1 MDVVI
6 FARYWEPGRVKTRLC
21 PPLRPTEAA
30 RLSRLFLDVLVAR
43 LRTVPDLSLVIAFE
57 PDRARSSF
65 ARRYPA
71 VALERQRG
79 AGLGEKLVHVA
90 SKRETSCLI
99 TGSDC
104 PTTPLDSFRMSAQA
118 LRGGADV
125 VIAPTE
131 DGGTHILGAHP
142 ECAHWF
148 DRIPW
153 SSGREGRVLEERA
166 RNNGWRCTR
175 LPMWY
180 DVDRPVDIPR
190 ALRDLDEYVS
200 RGEFDP
206 AIIARD
212 HRFLADLKTRLGS
225 LPEGLGT
232 ETTGCQSSRTC
243 AVEKRNKKKEMTCRN
258 RITNLRI

>member
-21 PPLRPTEAA
+21 PPLRPIEAS

-43 LRTVPDLSLVIAFE
+43 LETVAELSVAIAFE
-57 PDRARSSF
+57 PDHARSCF
-65 ARRYPA
+65 AQRYPA
-71 VALERQRG
+71 VALEPQRG

-90 SKRETSCLI
+90 SKREEPCLI

-104 PTTPLDSFRMSAQA
+104 PTTPLDSFRLSAQA
-118 LRGGADV
+118 LRGAADV
-125 VIAPTE
+125 IIAPTE
-131 DGGTHILGAHP
+131 DGGTHILGAQP

-148 DRIPW
+148 DGIPW
-153 SSGREGRVLEERA
+153 SSGKEGRVLEERA

-175 LPMWY
+175 LPLWY
-180 DVDRPVDIPR
+180 DVDRASDIPR
-190 ALRDLDEYVS
+190 ALRDLEACVS

-206 AIIARD
+206 AIIERD
-212 HRFLADLKTRLGS
+212 HRFLADLKARLRS

-232 ETTGCQSSRTC
+232 ETTRCRPSRTC
-243 AVEKRNKKKEMTCRN
+243 VATKQT
-258 RITNLRI
+258 